1 MLIYNRYVD
10 TLLLDLRLIE
20 ALARQMACS
29 VKTIDKTKKLSYIIS
44 GGIFMYKYVGNVI
57 MFTINITPLS
67 HQK

>member
-1 MLIYNRYVD
+1 MLIYNKYGWYLFGD
-10 TLLLDLRLIE
+10 QRLQIT
-20 ALARQMACS
+20 LARQMACS
-29 VKTIDKTKKLSYIIS
+29 VKTIDKSKKLYYIIS

>member
-1 MLIYNRYVD
+1 
-10 TLLLDLRLIE
+10 
-20 ALARQMACS
+20 MACS
-29 VKTIDKTKKLSYIIS
+29 VKTIDKSKKLSYIIY